1 MYGNDPIWPDVLWLV
16 TVLVG
21 LAAALYVTWAVV

>member
-1 MYGNDPIWPDVLWLV
+1 MYRDPIWPDVLWLV
-16 TVLVG
+16 TALVG